1 MEIMDKYNEWLN
13 HPNLS
18 EQFKNELKQM
28 SEKEITDS
36 FYTDI
41 QFGTAGMRGLMGL
54 GTNRLN
60 LFTIRKATQ
69 GFANYLNNNNLK
81 SVAIG
86 YDNRFNSKEFAYDCA
101 ALLASNGIKTYL
113 FDSLRPTPEL
123 SFAVRY
129 LKCDGGIMI
138 TASHNPK
145 EYNGYKLYDET
156 GCQLIPTIAAKVVE
170 EVNKLE
176 NILDI
181 KPNDDYDKAL
191 ATIVNKEVDDAYQES
206 VLGICLR
213 KDVNKNFKIAFS
225 PEHGTSY
232 IPVMTTLKM
241 AGYDVQVVENQANP
255 DPAFSNTKTPNPEEA
270 GAYEGVLELAKNI
283 DAKLLLVCDPDGD
296 RMGVGVKHNDEYIV
310 LNGNQTGAL
319 LLEYILSSYEDL
331 GIKVENPCMF
341 NTIVTS
347 DIGEAIAKY
356 HGCDNERTLTGFKYI
371 GNKVRQYE
379 KDHQKNYVF
388 GYEESYG
395 SLIKPF
401 VRDKDATQACLLLA
415 EACAYYLE
423 KGKTLVDVMNDAYD
437 KVGYYYDTQ
446 FSIML
451 PGADGAVKLQAIM
464 ENVRNNPI
472 EIEGFKTIKI
482 EDYKLQK
489 VYENNTVIDFKEHDI
504 SDVLKY
510 YLEDGSFIAIRPS
523 GTEPKCK
530 CYLSVKDVSM
540 DKAKTKCDKFIA
552 NVKELMKWS
561 RILNQKHYWK
571 ACPSSKMKG

>member
-1 MEIMDKYNEWLN
+1 MDYKETYEKWLN

-18 EQFKNELKQM
+18 NEQKDELKAM
-28 SEKEITDS
+28 SDQQIKDA

-41 QFGTAGMRGLMGL
+41 AFGTAGMRGLMGL
-54 GTNRLN
+54 GPNRLN
-60 LFTIRKATQ
+60 IFTIRKATQ
-69 GFANYLNNNNLK
+69 GFASYLNKNGK
-81 SVAIG
+81 HSVAIA
-86 YDNRFNSKEFAYDCA
+86 YDNRFNSKEFAFDCA
-101 ALLASNGIKTYL
+101 KLLAGNGIETYI

-123 SFAVRY
+123 SYTVRY
-129 LKCDGGIMI
+129 FKCDGGIMI

-156 GCQLIPTIAAKVVE
+156 GCQLIPELASKVIDE
-170 EVNKLE
+170 INQLGD
-176 NILDI
+176 ILDI
-181 KPNDDYDKAL
+181 KPADNYDESLIHVVNEEVDKAYYADCL
-191 ATIVNKEVDDAYQES
+191 SIQ
-206 VLGICLR
+206 LR
-213 KDVNKNFKIAFS
+213 KDLNKDFKIAFS

-232 IPVMTTLKM
+232 HPVMDTLKI
-241 AGYDVQVVENQANP
+241 AGYDVVAVECQSNP

-270 GAYEGVLELAKNI
+270 GAYEEVLKLAKDI

-296 RMGVGVKHNDEYIV
+296 RMGVGIKHNGEYIV

-319 LLEYILSSYEDL
+319 LLEYILSTYEDL
-331 GIKVENPCMF
+331 GIKVDNPCMF
-341 NTIVTS
+341 NTVVTS
-347 DIGEAIAKY
+347 DIGEAIARY

-379 KDHQKNYVF
+379 KNHEKTYVF

-415 EACAYYLE
+415 EACAYYLSQ
-423 KGKTLVDVMNDAYD
+423 GKTLMDVMNEAYE

-451 PGADGAVKLQAIM
+451 PGADGAVKLQEIM
-464 ENVRNNPI
+464 SNIRNNPLQVP
-472 EIEGFKTIKI
+472 GFKTLKI

-489 VYENNTVIDFKEHDI
+489 VYEDGKVEDFIKHDV

-530 CYLSVKDVSM
+530 CYLSVKDTSM
-540 DKAKTKCDKFIA
+540 EKAKEKCEGFISY
-552 NVKELMKWS
+552 VKQ
-561 RILNQKHYWK
+561 ILK
-571 ACPSSKMKG
+571 

>member
-1 MEIMDKYNEWLN
+1 MDYRENYERWLN

-18 EQFKNELKQM
+18 IETKEELKAL
-28 SEKEITDS
+28 SEQEIKDA
-36 FYTDI
+36 FYTDVA
-41 QFGTAGMRGLMGL
+41 FGTAGMRGLMGL
-54 GTNRLN
+54 GPNRLN
-60 LFTIRKATQ
+60 IYTIRKATL
-69 GFANYLNNNNLK
+69 GFANYLNKNSK
-81 SVAIG
+81 HSVAIA
-86 YDNRFNSKEFAYDCA
+86 YDNRYNSKEFAFDCA
-101 ALLASNGIKTYL
+101 RLLAANGIETYI

-123 SFAVRY
+123 SYTVRY
-129 LKCDGGIMI
+129 FKCDGGIMI

-156 GCQLIPTIAAKVVE
+156 GCQLIPELAAKVIDE
-170 EVNKLE
+170 IGKLGD
-176 NILDI
+176 ILDI
-181 KPNDDYDKAL
+181 LPPENYDESL
-191 ATIVNKEVDDAYQES
+191 IHIVNKEVDDAYYADCLSIQ
-206 VLGICLR
+206 LR
-213 KDVNKNFKIAFS
+213 KGLNKDFKIAFS

-232 IPVMTTLKM
+232 YPVMDTLKM
-241 AGYDVQVVENQANP
+241 AGYDVVTVESQSVF
-255 DPAFSNTKTPNPEEA
+255 DPAFSATKTPNPEEP
-270 GAYEGVLELAKNI
+270 GAYEEVLKLAKQIN
-283 DAKLLLVCDPDGD
+283 AKLLLVTDPDGD
-296 RMGVGVKHNDEYIV
+296 RMGVGILHHGDYIV

-347 DIGEAIAKY
+347 DIGEAIARY

-379 KDHQKNYVF
+379 TTHEKNYVF

-395 SLIKPF
+395 SLIRPF

-423 KGKTLVDVMNDAYD
+423 QGKTLMDVMNEAYD

-451 PGADGAVKLQAIM
+451 PGADGAVKLQQIM
-464 ENVRNNPI
+464 TNVRNNPLQI
-472 EIEGFKTIKI
+472 PGYRTLKI

-489 VYENNTVIDFKEHDI
+489 VYEGDQVNDFAEHDV

-530 CYLSVKDVSM
+530 CYLSVKDTSM
-540 DKAKTKCDKFIA
+540 EKAKEKCTGFIDY
-552 NVKELMKWS
+552 VKQIM
-561 RILNQKHYWK
+561 Q
-571 ACPSSKMKG
+571 

>member
-1 MEIMDKYNEWLN
+1 MDYRENYERWLN

-18 EQFKNELKQM
+18 IETKEELNALSEQ
-28 SEKEITDS
+28 EIKDA
-36 FYTDI
+36 FYTDVA
-41 QFGTAGMRGLMGL
+41 FGTAGMRGLMGL
-54 GTNRLN
+54 GPNRLN
-60 LFTIRKATQ
+60 IYTIRKATL
-69 GFANYLNNNNLK
+69 GFANYLNKNSK
-81 SVAIG
+81 HSVAIA
-86 YDNRFNSKEFAYDCA
+86 YDNRYNSKEFAFDCA
-101 ALLASNGIKTYL
+101 RLLAANGIETYI

-123 SFAVRY
+123 SYTVRY
-129 LKCDGGIMI
+129 FKCDGGIMI

-156 GCQLIPTIAAKVVE
+156 GCQLIPELAAKVIDE
-170 EVNKLE
+170 IGKLGD
-176 NILDI
+176 ILDI
-181 KPNDDYDKAL
+181 LPPENYDESL
-191 ATIVNKEVDDAYQES
+191 IHIVNKEVDDAYYADCLSIQ
-206 VLGICLR
+206 LR
-213 KDVNKNFKIAFS
+213 KGLNKDFKIAFS

-232 IPVMTTLKM
+232 YPVMDTLKM
-241 AGYDVQVVENQANP
+241 AGYDVVAVESQSVF
-255 DPAFSNTKTPNPEEA
+255 DPAFSATKTPNPEEP
-270 GAYEGVLELAKNI
+270 GAYEEVLKLAKQIN
-283 DAKLLLVCDPDGD
+283 AKLLLVTDPDGD
-296 RMGVGVKHNDEYIV
+296 RMGVGILHHGDYIV

-347 DIGEAIAKY
+347 DIGEAIARY

-379 KDHQKNYVF
+379 TTHEKNYVF

-395 SLIKPF
+395 SLIRPF

-423 KGKTLVDVMNDAYD
+423 QGKTLMDVMNEAYD

-451 PGADGAVKLQAIM
+451 PGADGAVKLQQIM
-464 ENVRNNPI
+464 TNVRNNPLQI
-472 EIEGFKTIKI
+472 PGYRTLKI

-489 VYENNTVIDFKEHDI
+489 VYEGDQVNDFAEHDV

-530 CYLSVKDVSM
+530 CYLSVKDTSM
-540 DKAKTKCDKFIA
+540 EKAKEKCTGFIDY
-552 NVKELMKWS
+552 VKQIM
-561 RILNQKHYWK
+561 Q
-571 ACPSSKMKG
+571 

>member
-1 MEIMDKYNEWLN
+1 MDYKQNYELWLN
-13 HPNLS
+13 HPNLTA
-18 EQFKNELKQM
+18 EEKDELKKLTEQ
-28 SEKEITDS
+28 EIKDA
-36 FYTDI
+36 FYTDV

-54 GTNRLN
+54 GPNRLN
-60 LFTIRKATQ
+60 IYTIRKATQ
-69 GFANYLNNNNLK
+69 GYANYLNKNNLK
-81 SVAIG
+81 SIAIA
-86 YDNRFNSKEFAYDCA
+86 YDNRYNSKEFAFDCA
-101 ALLASNGIKTYL
+101 KLLASNGIKTYI

-123 SFAVRY
+123 SYTVRY
-129 LKCDGGIMI
+129 FNCDGGIMI

-145 EYNGYKLYDET
+145 QYNGYKLYDET
-156 GCQLIPTIAAKVVE
+156 GCQLIPTLAAKVIS
-170 EVNKLE
+170 EVNAIE
-176 NILDI
+176 NALDI
-181 KPNDDYDKAL
+181 KPSDNYDESL
-191 ATIVNKEVDDAYQES
+191 INIVNTEVDEAYLKDVSSIQ
-206 VLGICLR
+206 LR
-213 KDVNKNFKIAFS
+213 KDVDKNFKIAFS

-232 IPVMTTLKM
+232 IPVMTSLKN
-241 AGYDVQVVENQANP
+241 AGYDVTEVKAQSVP
-255 DPAFSNTKTPNPEEA
+255 DPAFGATKTPNPEEP
-270 GAYEGVLELAKNI
+270 GAYEEVLKLAKEI

-331 GIKVENPCMF
+331 GIKVDNPCMF

-347 DIGEAIAKY
+347 DIGEAVARY

-379 KDHQKNYVF
+379 KDHAKNYVF

-415 EACAYYLE
+415 EACAHYLS
-423 KGKTLVDVMNDAYD
+423 KGKTLVDVMNECYD
-437 KVGYYYDTQ
+437 KVGYYFDTQ
-446 FSIML
+446 ISVML
-451 PGADGAVKLQAIM
+451 PGADGAEKLQKIM
-464 ENVRNNPI
+464 SNVRNNPLQVP
-472 EIEGFKTIKI
+472 GFKTVKI

-489 VYENNTVIDFKEHDI
+489 VYEGDKVEDFAKHDV

-530 CYLSVKDVSM
+530 CYLSVKDTSM
-540 DKAKTKCDKFIA
+540 DKAKAKCDGFIA
-552 NVKELMKWS
+552 YVKT
-561 RILNQKHYWK
+561 ILQ
-571 ACPSSKMKG
+571 

>member
-1 MEIMDKYNEWLN
+1 MDYKRTYERWLN

-18 EQFKNELKQM
+18 LEEKEELKKL
-28 SEKEITDS
+28 SEQEIKDA
-36 FYTDI
+36 FYTDV

-54 GTNRLN
+54 GPNRLN
-60 LFTIRKATQ
+60 IYTIRKATQ
-69 GFANYLNNNNLK
+69 GYANYLKNNGLY

-86 YDNRFNSKEFAYDCA
+86 YDNRYNSKEFAYDCA

-123 SFAVRY
+123 SYTVRY
-129 LKCDGGIMI
+129 YKCDGGIMI

-145 EYNGYKLYDET
+145 QYNGYKLYDET
-156 GCQLIPTIAAKVVE
+156 GCQLIPEIAAKVIK
-170 EVNKLE
+170 EVNSIKDALS
-176 NILDI
+176 I
-181 KPNDDYDKAL
+181 KPSENYDESL
-191 ATIVNKEVDDAYQES
+191 INIVNIGVDEAYYND
-206 VLGICLR
+206 VLSIQLR
-213 KDVNKNFKIAFS
+213 KDVKKDFKIAFS

-232 IPVMTTLKM
+232 IPVMTCLKK
-241 AGYDVQVVENQANP
+241 AGYNIEEVKKQSIF
-255 DPAFSNTKTPNPEEA
+255 DPAFSATKTPNPEEP
-270 GAYEGVLELAKNI
+270 GAYEEVLKLAKKI

-296 RMGVGVKHNDEYIV
+296 RMGVGVKQGDDYIV

-331 GIKVENPCMF
+331 GIKVDNPCMF

-347 DIGEAIAKY
+347 DIGEAIARY

-379 KDHQKNYVF
+379 KDHAKTYVF

-415 EACAYYLE
+415 EACAHYLE
-423 KGKTLVDVMNDAYD
+423 QGKTLVDVMNECYE
-437 KVGYYYDTQ
+437 KVGYYFDTQ
-446 FSIML
+446 ISVML
-451 PGADGAVKLQAIM
+451 PGADGAEKLQKIM
-464 ENVRNNPI
+464 NNVRNNPI
-472 EIEGFKTIKI
+472 HIPGFDTLKI

-489 VYENNTVIDFKEHDI
+489 VYEGNKVEEFAKHDV

-510 YLEDGSFIAIRPS
+510 YLDDGSFIAIRPS

-530 CYLSVKDVSM
+530 CYLSVKGASM
-540 DKAKTKCDKFIA
+540 ETAKSKCDSFIA
-552 NVKELMKWS
+552 YMKTV
-561 RILNQKHYWK
+561 LQ
-571 ACPSSKMKG
+571 